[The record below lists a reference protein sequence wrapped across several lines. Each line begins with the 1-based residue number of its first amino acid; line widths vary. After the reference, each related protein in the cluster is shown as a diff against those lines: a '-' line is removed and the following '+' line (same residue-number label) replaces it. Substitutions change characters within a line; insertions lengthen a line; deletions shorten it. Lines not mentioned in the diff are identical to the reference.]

1 MNRQLIP
8 DNHISVCIC
17 TYKRPHLL
25 ARLLRELKNQKTD
38 GIFTYSIF
46 VVDNDHNQSAKET
59 VSSFKKGSSV
69 DIHYDVEPEQNI
81 ALARNRAVRNAR
93 GNFIAFIDDDEFPVN
108 DWLLNL
114 FKTCIEFGAD
124 GALGPVRPHFSKEPP
139 LWIIKSGIYERESH
153 PTGYMIQNHKYT
165 RTGNVLL
172 SKAIFNDKS
181 NMFNPAFGKTGGE
194 DVDFFKRMLVKG
206 FSFVGCNEAPVFET
220 VPKERWSKHY
230 HRRRALLRGS
240 VSFSQAI
247 GRQKFIM
254 ASRSLLAIIIYTA
267 ALPLCRIY
275 GEHTYMKYLI
285 KLCDHIGVLTA
296 ACGFKIINE
305 RNQ

>member
-17 TYKRPHLL
+17 TYKRPLL
-25 ARLLRELKNQKTD
+25 IARLLEKLKNQKTD
-38 GIFTYSIF
+38 GIFTYSIV
-46 VVDNDHNQSAKET
+46 VVDNDHNQSAKGT
-59 VSSFKKGSSV
+59 VSSFNKDSSV
-69 DIHYDVEPEQNI
+69 AIHYDVEPEQNI
-81 ALARNRAVRNAR
+81 ALARNRAVRNAL
-93 GNFIAFIDDDEFPVN
+93 GNFIAFIDDDEFPAN

-114 FKTCIEFGAD
+114 LKTCREFAAD
-124 GALGPVRPHFSKEPP
+124 GALGQVKPYFSEEPP
-139 LWIIKSGIYERESH
+139 PWIIKSGVCERESH
-153 PTGYMIQNHKYT
+153 RTGHIIQNHKYT

-181 NMFNPAFGKTGGE
+181 NMFNPVFGKTGGE
-194 DVDFFKRMLVKG
+194 DVDFFKRMLAKG
-206 FSFVGCNEAPVFET
+206 FSFVWCNEAPVFET

-230 HRRRALLRGS
+230 HLKRALLRGS

-247 GRQKFIM
+247 GRQKFITV
-254 ASRSLLAIIIYTA
+254 SRSLLAIVIYTA
-267 ALPLCRIY
+267 ALPLCRIH

-285 KLCDHIGVLTA
+285 KLCDHIGILTA

-305 RNQ
+305 RD